1 MPVVLMPVTK
11 AEGSSKDRN
20 QGIEEMK
27 NCLAKLKFSY
37 IETYRGNLNK
47 DRQELKDYLPHPHP
61 LEFDHHM

>member
-1 MPVVLMPVTK
+1 MMPVVLMPVTK

-47 DRQELKDYLPHPHP
+47 D
-61 LEFDHHM
+61 